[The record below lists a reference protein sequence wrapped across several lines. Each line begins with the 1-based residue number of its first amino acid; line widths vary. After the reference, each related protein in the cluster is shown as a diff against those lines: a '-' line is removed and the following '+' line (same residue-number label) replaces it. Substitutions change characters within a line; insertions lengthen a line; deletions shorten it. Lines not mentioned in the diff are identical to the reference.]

1 MPAKLDTENQLVTS
15 LTDQFKNK
23 IKTEYVMTNR
33 IKVSTSQDN
42 FKNLAIAVKDLGFEQ
57 VISQGGTDYP
67 DNNVFRLEY
76 HLICVS
82 KKKLRRI
89 MFSIMTEISKDKPE
103 IDTLIEIFPSAEF
116 HEQETYE
123 NFGITFIGHPRK
135 ERLLLP
141 EDWDD
146 IPPLRKDYILPG
158 RG

>member
-23 IKTEYVMTNR
+23 IKTEYVITNR

-42 FKNLAIAVKDLGFEQ
+42 FKNLAIAVKNLGFEQ

>member
-42 FKNLAIAVKDLGFEQ
+42 FKNLAIAVKNLGFEQ

>member
-23 IKTEYVMTNR
+23 IKTEYVITNR

>member
-23 IKTEYVMTNR
+23 IKTEYVITNR

-42 FKNLAIAVKDLGFEQ
+42 FKNLAIAVKNLGFEQ

-89 MFSIMTEISKDKPE
+89 MFSIMTEISKDNPE

>member
-23 IKTEYVMTNR
+23 IKTEYVITNR

-42 FKNLAIAVKDLGFEQ
+42 FKNLAIAVKNLGFEQ

-135 ERLLLP
+135 ERF
-141 EDWDD
+141 WQ
-146 IPPLRKDYILPG
+146 IPRQAML
-158 RG
+158 

>member
-23 IKTEYVMTNR
+23 IKTEYVITNR

-135 ERLLLP
+135 EILLLP

>member
-23 IKTEYVMTNR
+23 IKTEYVITNR

-42 FKNLAIAVKDLGFEQ
+42 FKNLAIAVKNLGIEQ